1 MCKEH
6 NKKPLKIG
14 VGWKVI
20 RGGGGN
26 EKTRLVSSS
35 VRIEVQIMEFFG
47 QNSTQRDYNEPT
59 IKANHIRQNPHKN
72 CITIR

>member
-35 VRIEVQIMEFFG
+35 VRIEVQIMEFLAKILPREIIM
-47 QNSTQRDYNEPT
+47 SPLL
-59 IKANHIRQNPHKN
+59 KP
-72 CITIR
+72 IT